1 VNDILLTIA
10 AVLLLIFGAVYPL
23 VAIFALV
30 NRMNRPGLPPP
41 SPTNVMLRLFLIA
54 TVPIAGI
61 LGGFAGLVPAV
72 WESFFLRVLI
82 LATGAASLAGFVILA
97 VVARTERNRRLT
109 SPDQTL
115 PSPTPPSPT
124 PPAADKPTE
133 KPEPIDRAGGSA

>member
-1 VNDILLTIA
+1 VSDILLTIG

-41 SPTNVMLRLFLIA
+41 SPINVMLRLFLIA

-97 VVARTERNRRLT
+97 VVAQTERNQRLT
-109 SPDQTL
+109 P
-115 PSPTPPSPT
+115 PSSTPPSPT
-124 PPAADKPTE
+124 PPAADKPAE
-133 KPEPIDRAGGSA
+133 KPEPIDHAGGSA

>member
-1 VNDILLTIA
+1 MNDILLTIG

-41 SPTNVMLRLFLIA
+41 SPINVMLRLFLIA
-54 TVPIAGI
+54 TVPITGI

-72 WESFFLRVLI
+72 WESFFLRMLI

-97 VVARTERNRRLT
+97 VVARTERNRRPA
-109 SPDQTL
+109 S
-115 PSPTPPSPT
+115 PSPTS
-124 PPAADKPTE
+124 PAAE
-133 KPEPIDRAGGSA
+133 KPADKSEPIDRTGGST

>member
-41 SPTNVMLRLFLIA
+41 SPINVMLRLFLIA

-97 VVARTERNRRLT
+97 VVARAERSRLPV
-109 SPDQTL
+109 S

-124 PPAADKPTE
+124 SEKPADQ
-133 KPEPIDRAGGSA
+133 PEPIDRAGGSA